1 MAEETREDAELA
13 LAVARYKD
21 ALEQKEAARAAL
33 FDAAAAAVRAGR
45 TPEELAAETPFSAAD
60 IRRQVRERG
69 VGT

>member
-1 MAEETREDAELA
+1 MAEETREDAELT

-21 ALEQKEAARAAL
+21 ALEQEEAARAAL

-45 TPEELAAETPFSAAD
+45 TPEELAAELPFSAAD

-69 VGT
+69 AGS